1 MSDNRGQ
8 IGITPSTVLVT
19 HLLIEQSTSWGLL
32 LNELA
37 LFLIGTSFALLA
49 NLYMPSNQA
58 AIDHY
63 HDVVEDQLK
72 KILGRFAELLG
83 KGDGRNDA
91 RFIKELDGILKDAL
105 NLVYLDHSNHLFTKP
120 TTTFTTSKCASAKTT
135 SCGIWQKTSTAVS

>member
-1 MSDNRGQ
+1 MN
-8 IGITPSTVLVT
+8 L
-19 HLLIEQSTSWGLL
+19 
-32 LNELA
+32 

-83 KGDGRNDA
+83 KGMVAMMR
-91 RFIKELDGILKDAL
+91 AL
-105 NLVYLDHSNHLFTKP
+105 LRS
-120 TTTFTTSKCASAKTT
+120 
-135 SCGIWQKTSTAVS
+135 WMVS